1 MESPMFRTFTATV
14 AAAALLA
21 LPALAQPVT
30 IETATGPVELEAA
43 PETVAVYDMAALD
56 TLDALGVP
64 VAASIGNIMVDYL
77 TQYEGDIGTL
87 FEPDFEALYAL
98 GPDLV
103 VAGGRSASQV
113 TELQKYATTIDM
125 TTMGGDQYATTLA
138 RLDAYGK
145 LFGLEDKAAELADA
159 LNTQLEATKA
169 AAEGAGNALMILTN
183 GPKISAYG
191 GGSRFGWLHGALD
204 LPEAVADV
212 EDTTHGEAISF
223 EFIAEANPDWLLVI
237 DRVAAIG
244 AEGDSAQA
252 TLDNALVAET
262 NAWKNGHVVY
272 LNAAD
277 IYISGGG
284 YTSTM
289 NTLKLLEKA
298 FGGAAS

>member
-1 MESPMFRTFTATV
+1 MFRTFSATV

-21 LPALAQPVT
+21 LPAMADPVT
-30 IETATGPVELEAA
+30 IETATGPAEIETT
-43 PETVAVYDMAALD
+43 PETVAVFDMAALD

-64 VAASIGNIMVDYL
+64 VTASISNIMVDYL
-77 TQYEGDIGTL
+77 KQYEGDIGTL

-103 VAGGRSASQV
+103 IAGGRSAAQV

-145 LFGLEDKAAELADA
+145 LFGMEDKAAELADA
-159 LNTQLEATKA
+159 LNAQLEATKA
-169 AAEGAGNALMILTN
+169 AAEGAGNALLVLTN

-191 GGSRFGWLHGALD
+191 AGSRFGWVHGALD
-204 LPEAVADV
+204 LPEAVEGLEVA
-212 EDTTHGEAISF
+212 THGEAISF

-244 AEGDSAQA
+244 AEGDSAEA

-262 NAWKNGHVVY
+262 NAWKDGHVVY
-272 LNAAD
+272 LNASD
-277 IYISGGG
+277 IYVAGGG

-289 NTLKLLEKA
+289 NTLKLLEQA
-298 FGGAAS
+298 FGGAGS

>member
-1 MESPMFRTFTATV
+1 MFRTFSATV

-21 LPALAQPVT
+21 LPAMADPVT
-30 IETATGPVELEAA
+30 IETATGPAEIETT
-43 PETVAVYDMAALD
+43 PETVAVFDMAALD

-64 VAASIGNIMVDYL
+64 VTASISNIMVDYL
-77 TQYEGDIGTL
+77 KQYEGDIGTL

-103 VAGGRSASQV
+103 IAGGRSAAQV

-145 LFGLEDKAAELADA
+145 LFGMEDKAAELADA
-159 LNTQLEATKA
+159 LNAQLEATKA
-169 AAEGAGNALMILTN
+169 AAEGAGNALLVLTN

-191 GGSRFGWLHGALD
+191 AGSRFGWVHGALD
-204 LPEAVADV
+204 LPETVEGLEVA
-212 EDTTHGEAISF
+212 THGEAISF

-244 AEGDSAQA
+244 AEGDSAEA

-262 NAWKNGHVVY
+262 NAWKDGHVVY
-272 LNAAD
+272 LNASD
-277 IYISGGG
+277 IYVAGGG

-289 NTLKLLEKA
+289 NTLKLLEQA
-298 FGGAAS
+298 FGGADS